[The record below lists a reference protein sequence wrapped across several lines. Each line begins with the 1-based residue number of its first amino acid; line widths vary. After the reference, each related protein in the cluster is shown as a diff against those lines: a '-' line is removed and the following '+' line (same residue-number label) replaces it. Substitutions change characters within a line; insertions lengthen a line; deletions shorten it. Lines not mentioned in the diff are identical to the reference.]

1 MKEFK
6 VGQKITVRDCVVA
19 HQWGIE
25 IHAAEGYVGAIIEV
39 VNRKVEPYVTV
50 EFGVVAEGWGGKWNV
65 PFECVELVEDG
76 KFELVSDALTP
87 FQRISEMNAAFGNP
101 KGDYSQVDWDR
112 IRKQYVN
119 IFDEYCE
126 GLEALGFSKLLVKWL
141 KDAHTDYIIKRIA
154 TYDVNPLEVRDAL
167 ADIQVFKDG
176 ALHLM
181 GVDGDADMNAVI
193 DGVMTRFVKNDEDK
207 AATIALHAGKGVT
220 DVYFEGEYPKM
231 VMKSAVDQP
240 DAPKGKFLKSASY
253 TNTIFPVV
261 PCSHPDT
268 VVDEGCECCMVL

>member
-1 MKEFK
+1 MKKEFK
-6 VGQKITVRDCVVA
+6 VGQKIAVRDDYVA
-19 HQWGIE
+19 KSWGLDE
-25 IHAAEGYVGAIIEV
+25 HARQGYVGVVVDV
-39 VNRKVEPYVTV
+39 VNRNIEPYVQV
-50 EFGVVAEGWGGKWNV
+50 DFSNADGYNGAWNV
-65 PFECVELVEDG
+65 PFSNVELVEDG
-76 KFELVSDALTP
+76 KFELVSDSLTP

-101 KGDYSQVDWDR
+101 KGDYSKVDWDR

-141 KDAHTDYIIKRIA
+141 KDAHTGYIIKRIA

-181 GVDGDADMNAVI
+181 GVDGDADMHAVI
-193 DGVMTRFVKNDEDK
+193 DGVMTRFIKDEDDL
-207 AATIALHAGKGVT
+207 ADTIAMHARKGVLK
-220 DVYFEGEYPKM
+220 VYFEGEYPTM
-231 VMKSAVDQP
+231 VMKSSEDQP

-253 TNTIFPVV
+253 TNTVFPVV
-261 PCSHPDT
+261 PCTHPDT
-268 VVDEGCECCMVL
+268 VVDEACEACMTL